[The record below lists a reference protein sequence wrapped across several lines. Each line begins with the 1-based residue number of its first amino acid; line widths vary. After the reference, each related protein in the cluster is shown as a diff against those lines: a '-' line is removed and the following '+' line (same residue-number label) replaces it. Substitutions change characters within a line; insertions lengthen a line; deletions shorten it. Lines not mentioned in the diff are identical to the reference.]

1 MIKRKQFAEE
11 LVLRENVR
19 KAIKHVLFSRRKETS
34 ALQRSENQLRE
45 VIRSLLPES
54 QAAVTTSAKHDNTG
68 INTLEDLL
76 KNSNILS
83 VLETG
88 YKSLTSKREQRMSY
102 KNHILNAV
110 QQAMAPEEERKQA
123 DVVSE
128 DIKIDIDDRPEDDP
142 DFIPVEE
149 PEEVEV
155 DEREVFGIP
164 NEDKTGRNKAFSDFS
179 SIDKSILSSF
189 DDLDDTE
196 DRRLFSTF
204 LVKNLSLYFDKFE
217 TELEADVPEPEIA
230 KQAVPDADAG
240 AGAGAPPKDED
251 DTVKLELEESVDVNL
266 ANLIENL
273 L

>member
-110 QQAMAPEEERKQA
+110 QKAMAPEEERKQA
-123 DVVSE
+123 DVVNE
-128 DIKIDIDDRPEDDP
+128 EINIDIDDRPEDDP

-155 DEREVFGIP
+155 DEKEVFGIP

-179 SIDKSILSSF
+179 NIDKVILASF
-189 DDLDDTE
+189 DDLDDDK
-196 DRRLFSTF
+196 DRMLFSTF
-204 LVKNLSLYFDKFE
+204 LIKNLSLYFDKFE
-217 TELEADVPEPEIA
+217 TELETTVPEPELA
-230 KQAVPDADAG
+230 KQAVPDADVDV
-240 AGAGAPPKDED
+240 PSEEEED
-251 DTVKLELEESVDVNL
+251 DTVNLELEESVDVNL

>member
-1 MIKRKQFAEE
+1 MKRKQFAEE

-19 KAIKHVLFSRRKETS
+19 KAIKHVLSVRRKEVLDS
-34 ALQRSENQLRE
+34 QRAENQLRE

-54 QAAVTTSAKHDNTG
+54 QTAVTTSAKHDSTG

-88 YKSLTSKREQRMSY
+88 YKSLTSTREQRISY

-110 QQAMAPEEERKQA
+110 QKAMAPEEERKHA
-123 DVVSE
+123 DTINE
-128 DIKIDIDDRPEDDP
+128 EINIDIEDRPEDDP

-155 DEREVFGIP
+155 DEKDVFGIP
-164 NEDKTGRNKAFSDFS
+164 DEDKTGRNKAFSDFS
-179 SIDKSILSSF
+179 NVDKVILSAF
-189 DDLDDTE
+189 DDLDD
-196 DRRLFSTF
+196 DRDRELFSTY
-204 LVKNLSLYFDKFE
+204 LIKNLSLYFDKFE
-217 TELEADVPEPEIA
+217 TELEVNVPEPEIA
-230 KQAVPDADAG
+230 QQAEPDADV
-240 AGAGAPPKDED
+240 PPEED
-251 DTVKLELEESVDVNL
+251 IANLELEESVDINL